1 MRLDRTV
8 LAVSVLLALSSF
20 SPAQDTRPASA
31 PAAETAPT
39 SRPAEV
45 RARHPRIGVSC
56 DAAALEKEH
65 VARVESIQPGSPA
78 DRAGIKI
85 GDIILKV
92 GGEEIRDDK
101 TYREAIGRK
110 RAGDVVPIVL
120 RRGGG
125 EQSVEVTL
133 VERLSK
139 PEPENVTVQHV
150 LIGCG
155 DRAPTPAGKKRSVE
169 EARKLAEDI
178 LLRAKNGADFGDLV
192 KTYSE
197 DAGSVTKT
205 PPGSYTIMQDGKPKP
220 TPDARGW
227 SEWVPGFSVVSFALE
242 VGDVAMTTADPEL
255 SPFGFHVIKRIK

>member
-8 LAVSVLLALSSF
+8 LAASALLAFL
-20 SPAQDTRPASA
+20 SPALAQDSKPASA
-31 PAAETAPT
+31 PAAETAPS

-56 DAAALEKEH
+56 DSTALEKEH
-65 VARVESIQPGSPA
+65 VARVDSIQTGSPA
-78 DRAGIKI
+78 DRAGIKV
-85 GDIILKV
+85 GDVILKV
-92 GGEEIRDDK
+92 GGDEIRDDK

-110 RAGDVVPIVL
+110 RAGEVVPVVV

-125 EQSVEVTL
+125 EQTLEITL
-133 VERLSK
+133 VERLART
-139 PEPENVTVQHV
+139 EPENVMVQHV

-155 DRAPTPAGKKRSVE
+155 ERAPTPAGKKRTVE
-169 EARKLAEDI
+169 EAKKLAEDI
-178 LLRAKNGADFGDLV
+178 LLRAKNGADFGELV

-197 DAGSVTKT
+197 DAGSVSKT

-227 SEWVPGFSVVSFALE
+227 SEWVPGFSVVSFSLD

-255 SPFGFHVIKRIK
+255 SPFGFHIIKRIK